1 MAYADAMS
9 SAYHHIALGL
19 DDAMAHAG
27 GEAAR
32 GRPHRVVPVDVR
44 SVREKL
50 GLSQSEF
57 ASAFGV
63 SVATVRN
70 WEQGRRSPR
79 GAARVL
85 MQVIDQDP
93 AAVRRALSEAGPPVE
108 VR

>member
-1 MAYADAMS
+1 MS
-9 SAYHHIALGL
+9 SAYNAIALGL
-19 DDAMAHAG
+19 EDAIAHAG

-32 GRPHRVVPVDVR
+32 GQTHRVVLVDVR
-44 SVREKL
+44 AVREKL
-50 GLSQSEF
+50 GLSQPEF

-85 MQVIDQDP
+85 MQVIDNDP
-93 AAVRRALSEAGPPVE
+93 AAVRRALSAA
-108 VR
+108 